1 MRAFKTMIFEELEP
15 ALGLLTL
22 NRPKKFNAMNKD
34 MLEDFEELFRM
45 LSRDDSIRVLIITGK
60 GEGFSSGADL
70 EEALKYSDAE
80 YFSDPE
86 RFLKLVQEQYAS
98 IIIGMRRIPQPVIA
112 AVNGAAA
119 GGGFS
124 LALACDVRVASP
136 EAYFVASFIN
146 IGLSGGELGTSYFL
160 PRMIGISRAAEIL
173 FTGRKF
179 EADEAERSGLV
190 SRVVSRDKLID
201 TAVGIARPMLE
212 KSVGGLKLTKRVLDQ
227 NIDAPSL
234 EAAINLENRNQ
245 SIMVFSKEFF
255 TLIKNFV
262 KGAGE

>member
-1 MRAFKTMIFEELEP
+1 MRDFKTMIFEELEP

-22 NRPKKFNAMNKD
+22 NRPEKLNAMNRD
-34 MLEDFEELFRM
+34 MLEDFEELFRL
-45 LSRDDSIRVLIITGK
+45 LSSDDSIRVLIITGK

-70 EEALKYSDAE
+70 GEALKYSDAE

-86 RFLKLVQEQYAS
+86 RFLKLVQERYAS

-119 GGGFS
+119 GGGLS
-124 LALACDVRVASP
+124 LALACDIRVASP

-160 PRMIGISRAAEIL
+160 PRMIGVSLASEIL

-179 EADEAERSGLV
+179 MADEAERSGLV
-190 SRVVSRDKLID
+190 SRVVPRDELID
-201 TAVGIARPMLE
+201 AAVALARPMLE

-245 SIMVFSKEFF
+245 SIMAFSKEFF
-255 TLIKNFV
+255 TLVKSFV
-262 KGAGE
+262 EGMGK